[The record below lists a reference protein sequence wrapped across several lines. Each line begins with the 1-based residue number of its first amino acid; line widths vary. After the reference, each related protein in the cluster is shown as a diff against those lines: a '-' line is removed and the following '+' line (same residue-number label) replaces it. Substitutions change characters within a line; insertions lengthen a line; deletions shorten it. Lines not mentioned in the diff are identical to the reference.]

1 MPELVDLP
9 DRINIYPMHE
19 PCFVLSTIINKRERK
34 RERENR
40 IDQPCE
46 IFIEYPLLRDTR
58 YTEYKIKNQ
67 FYHNTTCNT
76 SLIYK
81 AINIFLIL

>member
-34 RERENR
+34 RERESR

-46 IFIEYPLLRDTR
+46 IFIEYYEILGIQNIKSRINFIIILLV
-58 YTEYKIKNQ
+58 
-67 FYHNTTCNT
+67 
-76 SLIYK
+76 
-81 AINIFLIL
+81 ILLLFTKP